1 MQHILENE
9 IRRRPGGSI
18 DTAHYARIGRGLH
31 GKGVRDAARS
41 LMVRIGNELRLMG
54 RRRTTLADTVP
65 PAPVY
70 SAAE

>member
-1 MQHILENE
+1 MQHTSEIE

-41 LMVRIGNELRLMG
+41 LMRRIGIEMKLM
-54 RRRTTLADTVP
+54 RRSRKTPADTAR
-65 PAPVY
+65 PAPVF

>member
-1 MQHILENE
+1 MQHTSEFE
-9 IRRRPGGSI
+9 IRRHPGGSI
-18 DTAHYARIGRGLH
+18 DTAHYARIGRELH

-41 LMVRIGNELRLMG
+41 LMRCIGNEMRLMG
-54 RRRTTLADTVP
+54 RQRTTLADTVP